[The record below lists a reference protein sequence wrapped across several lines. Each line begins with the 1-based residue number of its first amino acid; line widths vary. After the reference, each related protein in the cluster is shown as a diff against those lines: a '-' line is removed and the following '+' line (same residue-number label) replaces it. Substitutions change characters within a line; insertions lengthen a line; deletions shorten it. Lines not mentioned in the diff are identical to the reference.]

1 MSIEEQLK
9 RRILILDGAMG
20 TKIQSMGLTGN
31 NDELCLTAPDVVA
44 GIHRQYIDA
53 GADII
58 TTNTFSANRISQQEY
73 GCSDKARLMALEG
86 ARIARRVADEQAPS
100 RGEQGGPWVAGSMG
114 PTSKSLTLAS
124 DMNDPALR
132 TVDFDDM
139 AAAYLEQAEALME
152 GGADVLLLE
161 TCFDAL
167 NTKAALYAIQQL
179 NDRLHTLI
187 PVMVSATIN
196 DRSGRTLTGQT
207 LDAFY
212 ISISH
217 YPRLLS
223 FGLNCSFGVSELRPF
238 VEHLSHRVPVFL
250 SLHPNAGLPNEMG
263 EYDELPE
270 FTAAHLRQMAEAG
283 LLNIA
288 GGCCGTDERHI
299 RAISQALRGIAPR
312 SVECRVDSLEFA
324 TAIPSPHGTAEAN
337 STLYTLNSKL
347 KDAEARSASPL
358 GSSKNSTLYT
368 LNSTLSLSGLEPL
381 TLPQPM
387 LVNIGERTNVA
398 GSRKFARL
406 IAERKYDEAMSV
418 ARHQI
423 EGGASIIDI
432 NMDDAMLDSREA
444 MQTFCRHI
452 SNDPA
457 VGRAVL
463 MIDSSDWPTIVAG
476 LKNAQGKCIVNSISL
491 KNGEQDFLDKA
502 RELRRLGA
510 AVVVMAFDEAG
521 QATTFERKTAI
532 AQRAYQL
539 LTAIGFPPQD
549 IIFDVNILSVG
560 TGLKEHQAYAVD
572 FIRAVAWIKEHLP
585 LAKTSG
591 GVSNLS
597 FAFRGNNK
605 VREAM
610 HSAFLYH
617 AVRAGLDMA
626 IVNPSMLQVYDD
638 IDAPLLKAV
647 EDVILNSD
655 DGATERLIALAER
668 LRVEGG
674 GWRVEGGG
682 LKVHPTPSTLHP
694 TPSTIE
700 ERLSYA
706 LTRGD
711 SSHLKDD
718 VPEALKKYGSAIGVI
733 EKPLMQ
739 AMEHIGQLFGEGKMF
754 LPQVVKSAQV
764 MKDAVALLTA
774 TAPQAPKA
782 PKAPPSAPEGATI
795 DPTLH
800 SKTIEAP
807 SGAVGGALTSGAGG
821 GALTTGAVGGALPV
835 VVLATANGDVH
846 DIGKNIVSIV
856 LGCNGFHIIDLGVM
870 VPCETILEATLR
882 HKPCFVGISGL
893 ITPSLKEMEKLCQL
907 FQRQGLLTPI
917 VVGGATTS
925 PLHTA
930 VRLAPLYDG
939 CVIHGGDASQTSLIA
954 KHLLMDA
961 PATIARIKGEQ
972 QELLAAYHE
981 HHTPLTP
988 YAQAN
993 AQAPHIPHPAGL
1005 PTAAMLNVQFANQ
1018 PLTSHLSPL
1027 ISHLSSL
1034 IDWRMFLLFWGF
1046 KGETLPQLLVN
1057 PEAERTLA
1065 EGKQYLE
1072 DAMAKDSIQL
1082 QVLLHHYDATRHGN
1096 DIVLDDGTVLP
1107 MLRSQSAASQH
1118 RCLADYFDE
1127 QQPSPIGLFT
1137 VVARPRVEPAN
1148 EADRLMCHALC
1159 ARLAEAAAERATA
1172 VDSVEC
1178 RVHSVECRVES
1189 LEFAT
1194 AIPSPHGTAEANS
1207 TLYTLNSKPLR
1218 VAFGY
1223 ATSPDHS
1230 LKRIVFDLLDA
1241 ERRLDISLTDHYSIQ
1256 PSTSICGLLIY
1267 HPEARYFPVGR
1278 IDSDQLADYCRR
1290 RAITVAEGEQLLS
1303 KHITQKDHT

>member
-44 GIHRQYIDA
+44 SIHRQYIDA

-86 ARIARRVADEQAPS
+86 ARIARRVADEQAPT

-238 VEHLSHRVPVFL
+238 VEHLSHRLPVFL

-299 RAISQALRGIAPR
+299 SAISQALRGIAPR
-312 SVECRVDSLEFA
+312 SFECRVDSVEFA
-324 TAIPSPHGTAEAN
+324 TAVPLGEGMAVAN

-347 KDAEARSASPL
+347 F
-358 GSSKNSTLYT
+358 
-368 LNSTLSLSGLEPL
+368 LSGLEPL

-452 SNDPA
+452 ACDPA

-638 IDAPLLKAV
+638 IEAPLLKAV

-668 LRVEGG
+668 LRVEGE
-674 GWRVEGGG
+674 R
-682 LKVHPTPSTLHP
+682 LKVHPTPSTIHP

-718 VPEALKKYGSAIGVI
+718 MPEALKKYGSAIGVI

-764 MKDAVALLTA
+764 MKDAVALLMET
-774 TAPQAPKA
+774 
-782 PKAPPSAPEGATI
+782 E
-795 DPTLH
+795 
-800 SKTIEAP
+800 P
-807 SGAVGGALTSGAGG
+807 SGEHEEQNAERH
-821 GALTTGAVGGALPV
+821 PC

-882 HKPCFVGISGL
+882 HNPCFVGISGL

-954 KHLLMDA
+954 KHLLIDA

-972 QELLAAYHE
+972 QELLTAYHE

-1018 PLTSHLSPL
+1018 PLTSHLSSL

-1082 QVLLHHYDATRHGN
+1082 QVLLHHYDATRRGN

-1107 MLRSQSAASQH
+1107 MLRSQSAASHH

-1137 VVARPRVEPAN
+1137 VVARPRVEPGN

-1172 VDSVEC
+1172 VNSVEC
-1178 RVHSVECRVES
+1178 RVHSVE
-1189 LEFAT
+1189 FAT
-1194 AIPSPHGTAEANS
+1194 AVPLGEGMAVANS
-1207 TLYTLNSKPLR
+1207 TLYTLNSKLSPLR

-1290 RAITVAEGEQLLS
+1290 RAITLAEGEQLLS